1 MSEKI
6 VPLQRQPEPQIEPEA
21 RTVVVQMILGGLLV
35 GLVAKGLVSREEMRE
50 MLLEVAAG
58 VEDAAGYQRP
68 SNPQSAAFLAAAE
81 RDLVGGMLRA
91 LGRMGL

>member
-21 RTVVVQMILGGLLV
+21 VVVQMILGGLLV

-91 LGRMGL
+91 LDRMGL